1 MTHFRD
7 HPLWQSLSPAPT
19 PQKVQSLSPVAL
31 AYLGDA
37 VFELYVRSQYL
48 FPPRRI
54 GDFHR
59 CVVAQ
64 VRAEQ
69 QAQILAGLSPQLTEG
84 EKEWVRRGRNAA
96 TSTSR
101 RADPGIYQAA
111 SGLETLLGYLYLT
124 DAVRLDHL
132 LALIDLPNV
141 RNG

>member
-1 MTHFRD
+1 MTRFSD
-7 HPLWQSLSPAPT
+7 HPLWQSLPPVT
-19 PQKVQSLSPVAL
+19 VPQTVQSLSPVAL

-69 QAQILAGLSPQLTEG
+69 QAQILTDLLPQLTEE

-96 TSTSR
+96 TSTYR
-101 RADPGIYQAA
+101 RADPELYQAA

-132 LALIDLPNV
+132 LALIDLPNTSK
-141 RNG
+141 G